1 MIDFT
6 FAGLNGEGAAAV
18 VRRRRIFPEGTVA
31 TRKEDG
37 LWPGLSAPAIFSL
50 NSSEYLSRRAAA
62 VRVKSREKFFFRK
75 ERRVKV
81 HGKEGKCRR
90 VGLLPKRDGE
100 DFFRQEAGCPRSTY
114 DRTVARVF

>member
-1 MIDFT
+1 MSAEADFPGRYCRHT
-6 FAGLNGEGAAAV
+6 EGG
-18 VRRRRIFPEGTVA
+18 R
-31 TRKEDG
+31 